1 MMGRPLYIQRTDH
14 MSKLFGTNGVRGVVN
29 QDMNSQLALQ
39 MGKAIG
45 TVLPGTVAI
54 ATDTRYT
61 CDMIRSAVSSGLMAV
76 GCDVLYLGSIPTPAL
91 QYYVKTHQVSAGVM
105 ITASHN
111 PPEFNGIKVIDS
123 DGTEASA
130 EHEKEIEDRYD
141 EVIPLVEWEKTGSC
155 REISGAADDYVDA
168 IISKLDVEAIR
179 AANLTVVLDCTN
191 LSFLSS
197 AGIRIV
203 LRLAKQVPSLKLIN
217 VPAEVYDV
225 LDMTGLTE
233 MIEVSLMVMHHWLTT
248 LGIQMRMACGMTMR
262 QVVWLLER
270 PKLRAASVWPG
281 STAWMPPRKISD
293 I

>member
-1 MMGRPLYIQRTDH
+1 

-45 TVLPGTVAI
+45 AVMPGTVAI

-76 GCDVLYLGSIPTPAL
+76 GCDVLYLGAIPTPAL

-130 EHEKEIEDRYD
+130 EHEKEIEDKYD
-141 EVIPLVEWEKTGSC
+141 ETIPLTEWGKIGSC
-155 REISGAADDYVDA
+155 KEVSGAADDYVDA
-168 IISKLDVEAIR
+168 IISKLDVDAIK
-179 AANLTVVLDCTN
+179 AANLTVILDCTN
-191 LSFLSS
+191 GASFYTSPLL
-197 AGIRIV
+197 
-203 LRLAKQVPSLKLIN
+203 LRKLGVRAITLNADMQGEFPGHPSEPTAENLKDLL
-217 VPAEVYDV
+217 Y
-225 LDMTGLTE
+225 LTKA
-233 MIEVSLMVMHHWLTT
+233 VN
-248 LGIQMRMACGMTMR
+248 A
-262 QVVWLLER
+262 
-270 PKLRAASVWPG
+270 
-281 STAWMPPRKISD
+281 D
-293 I
+293 IG